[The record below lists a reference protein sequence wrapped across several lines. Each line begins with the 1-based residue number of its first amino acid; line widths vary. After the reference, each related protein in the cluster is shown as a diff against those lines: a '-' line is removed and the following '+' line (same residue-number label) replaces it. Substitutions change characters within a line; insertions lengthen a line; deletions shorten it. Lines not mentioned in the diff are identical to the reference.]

1 MITRTLHGVPFRA
14 ISPSFYVLASHPEV
28 DISFLGDQWLLHCPG
43 SDGEDLL
50 KWFPSLSAA
59 AAMIAEAMTLTA

>member
-1 MITRTLHGVPFRA
+1 MIQRIIQGVPFRV
-14 ISPSFYVLASHPEV
+14 ISPSFYELASHPDI

-43 SDGEDLL
+43 ETGEPLL
-50 KWFPSLSAA
+50 KWFPSLSEA